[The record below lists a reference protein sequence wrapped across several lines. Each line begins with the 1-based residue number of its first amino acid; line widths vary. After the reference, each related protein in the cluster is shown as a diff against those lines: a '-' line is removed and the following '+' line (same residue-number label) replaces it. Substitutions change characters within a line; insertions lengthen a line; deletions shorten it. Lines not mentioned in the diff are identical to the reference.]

1 MLELSE
7 ISKKYSSKNVLDN
20 ISFELKQGVTAL
32 LAPNGYGKTTLL
44 KLLATIE
51 KPSSGSIIYEG
62 KDIFLM
68 DDKYRDIIGYLPQ
81 KVGFYKDW
89 TGLENLEYLATL
101 KGVKKDI
108 ASKRINH
115 WLKVFNLEND
125 CKKKVKTYSGGMI
138 RRLGIIGALL
148 NDPLILLLDE
158 PSAGLDPKERKNLKS
173 VLSQLGK
180 TKSILISTHITA
192 DIEFLANNIIL
203 LDKGSIIYS
212 SSQENISKI
221 IKGDA
226 YEVDIL
232 EKDYYDFINRF
243 LILEERS
250 DLDSIKV
257 KFFSDNFPSFNAK
270 KVGLNLNDIFLILYG
285 KDIN

>member
-1 MLELSE
+1 MLEVSD

-51 KPSSGSIIYEG
+51 KPSSGSITYEG
-62 KDIFLM
+62 KDIFLL

-101 KGVKKDI
+101 KGIKKDI
-108 ASKRINH
+108 ASKRINY

-125 CKKKVKTYSGGMI
+125 CKKKVKAYSGGMI

-173 VLSQLGK
+173 ILSQLGK

-212 SSQENISKI
+212 GSQENISRM

-232 EKDYYDFINRF
+232 EKDYYDFINKF

-257 KFFSDNFPSFNAK
+257 KIFSDNSPSFNAK

>member
-1 MLELSE
+1 MLEVNE

-51 KPSSGSIIYEG
+51 KPSSGSITYEG
-62 KDIFLM
+62 KDIFLL

-101 KGVKKDI
+101 KGIKKDI
-108 ASKRINH
+108 ASKRINN
-115 WLKVFNLEND
+115 WLKVFNLEKD
-125 CKKKVKTYSGGMI
+125 CKKKVKAYSGGMI

-173 VLSQLGK
+173 ILSQLGK

-212 SSQENISKI
+212 GSQENISRM

-232 EKDYYDFINRF
+232 EKDYYNFINKF

-257 KFFSDNFPSFNAK
+257 KFFSYSSPSFNAK